1 MYLMK
6 LKKADSEIADAIQ
19 AEMERQNSHLE
30 LIASENWVSKAV
42 MAAMGSPL
50 TNKYAE
56 GYPGKRYYGG
66 CQCVDVVEDLARERA
81 KKLFGCDYANVQPH
95 SGAQA
100 NLAVFFAM
108 LEPGDKVMG
117 MNLDHGGHLTHG
129 SPVNISGKYFN
140 VVSYGVNDEGVIDYD
155 KVREIA
161 VKEEKPKMI
170 IAGASAYAR
179 IIDFK
184 KFREIADEVGAY
196 LMVDM
201 AHIAGLVAAGLHPSP
216 IPYADVT
223 TTTTHKTLRGPRG
236 GLILCNQEA
245 ADKFNFNKAVFPGI
259 QGGPLEHVIAGKAV
273 CFKEALEPE
282 FAEYQKQIIKNA
294 QALSKGLMDR
304 GVKIVSGGTDNHL
317 MLIDL
322 RGEDVTGKELEKRL
336 DAAHI
341 TCNKNTVPNNPRSPF
356 VTSGVRLGT
365 PAVTTRG
372 LKEDD
377 MDMIA
382 ECIALVLQSEDNIR
396 KSQRNG
402 CRADCKI
409 SSGYSKEQRKKIRQN
424 RKSVWKGF

>member
-1 MYLMK
+1 MYALDEI
-6 LKKADSEIADAIQ
+6 KKADSEIADAIQ

-161 VKEEKPKMI
+161 VKEKPKMI

-341 TCNKNTVPNNPRSPF
+341 TCNKNTVPNDPRSPF

-382 ECIALVLQSEDNIR
+382 ECIALVLQSEDNIE
-396 KSQRNG
+396 K
-402 CRADCKI
+402 
-409 SSGYSKEQRKKIRQN
+409 
-424 RKSVWKGF
+424 VKGMVAELTAKYPLDM